1 MSININ
7 QYVALCSNIQK
18 ISNYNDYENIKEY
31 ARQINTLSLLSLD
44 NYYDIMNFALKALVQ
59 RKIRSF
65 KQLSMVTS
73 KINSYNNNY
82 NIGIYTLK
90 NNLTLKRYYENIHI
104 FGNIK

>member
-7 QYVALCSNIQK
+7 QYVASCSNIQE

-31 ARQINTLSLLSLD
+31 VRQINTLPLLSLD
-44 NYYDIMNFALKALVQ
+44 NYYDIMNFALKVLVQ

-65 KQLSMVTS
+65 KQISMVTS

-104 FGNIK
+104 LGNIK

>member
-7 QYVALCSNIQK
+7 QYVALCSNIQE
-18 ISNYNDYENIKEY
+18 ISNYNDYENIKKY
-31 ARQINTLSLLSLD
+31 ARQINALSYLSLD
-44 NYYDIMNFALKALVQ
+44 NIYDSMGFTLKLLVQ

-65 KQLSMVTS
+65 KKISMVTS

-82 NIGIYTLK
+82 KIGIYTLK
-90 NNLTLKRYYENIHI
+90 NNLTLKRYCENIRI